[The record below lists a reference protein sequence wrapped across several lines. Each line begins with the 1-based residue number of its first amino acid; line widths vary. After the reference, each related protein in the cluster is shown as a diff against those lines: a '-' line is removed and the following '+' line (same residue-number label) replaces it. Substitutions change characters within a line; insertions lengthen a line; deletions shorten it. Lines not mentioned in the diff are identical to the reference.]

1 MSITNRKRLRVT
13 AATIAAGAMTMAG
26 ATLASSWG
34 AIAQA
39 STTRPAAVRVSD
51 RGASADSRAHKMKF
65 ELKLSAMPTGT
76 IMTGTT
82 AAGQQFVDVDVYG
95 LTPGSAH
102 LVTLHAKPI
111 GTLTADATGQATQ
124 TFDVAGI
131 ALFDRVRILDGGAGT
146 HVIAVS
152 DATGPE
158 SGPYPLKAVE
168 AGFPAGS
175 MHGWATLVYSPV
187 RATITVTLSAWGV
200 SPGPHAA
207 HIHLGSC
214 AIQGG
219 VRYMMMDF
227 KANGWGQINH
237 ETRVITGVTAA
248 PPATGWYLNLHQ
260 GNSNNILSGG
270 NPTINFRPLLC
281 ANI

>member
-124 TFDVAGI
+124 TFNVASI
-131 ALFDRVRILDGGAGT
+131 AHAARVRILDGDAGT
-146 HVIAVS
+146 DVIAVS
-152 DATGPE
+152 DATNG
-158 SGPYPLKAVE
+158 GGTYRLQAVE

-175 MHGWATLVYSPV
+175 LHGKATLIYDPAA
-187 RATITVTLSAWGV
+187 ATITVTLSAWGV
-200 SPGPHAA
+200 SPGMHAA

-214 AIQGG
+214 SSQGG
-219 VRYMMMDF
+219 VQYMLMDY
-227 KANGWGQINH
+227 KANGQGQINN
-237 ETRVITGVTAA
+237 ETRVVTGVTAA

-270 NPTINFRPLLC
+270 APTIKFRPLLC